1 MRGRLFVLT
10 LELFIEE
17 SRVMNTAQIA
27 DIVDYSFIGLLGLLS
42 VIALWLILER
52 YFYYRH
58 IDLERFEAR
67 EELEIALGE
76 NLTMIASI
84 GSNAPFIGLLGTVM
98 GIMVTFI
105 TIGQSGLIETKE
117 IMVGLA
123 LALKT
128 TAGGILVAIPV
139 IWFYN
144 LLGRKAEILVAQWE
158 MMQRQKRSS
167 L

>member
-1 MRGRLFVLT
+1 MK
-10 LELFIEE
+10 
-17 SRVMNTAQIA
+17 MNEPA
-27 DIVDYSFIGLLGLLS
+27 DWVDYGFIGILGLMS
-42 VIALWLILER
+42 VVGLWLILER

-58 IDLERFEAR
+58 VDLRSFREK
-67 EELEIALGE
+67 EELEIALSE

-84 GSNAPFIGLLGTVM
+84 GANAPFIGLLGTVV
-98 GIMVTFI
+98 GIMVTFVV
-105 TIGQSGLIETKE
+105 IGQSGLVETKE

-139 IWFYN
+139 VWFYN
-144 LLGRKAEILVAQWE
+144 LLGRKVEILVAKWE
-158 MMQRQKRSS
+158 VMKRRGEI

>member
-1 MRGRLFVLT
+1 
-10 LELFIEE
+10 
-17 SRVMNTAQIA
+17 MNTSQIA
-27 DIVDYSFIGLLGLLS
+27 DIVDYGFIGVLGFMS

-58 IDLERFEAR
+58 VDLRSFEEK
-67 EELEIALGE
+67 EELEIVLGE

-84 GSNAPFIGLLGTVM
+84 GANAPFIGLLGTVV
-98 GIMVTFI
+98 GIMVTFV
-105 TIGQSGLIETKE
+105 TIGQSGLVETKE

-139 IWFYN
+139 VWFYN
-144 LLGRKAEILVAQWE
+144 LLGRRAEILVAQWE
-158 MMQRQKRSS
+158 MMKRRGEI
-167 L
+167 

>member
-1 MRGRLFVLT
+1 M
-10 LELFIEE
+10 ELSKF
-17 SRVMNTAQIA
+17 T
-27 DIVDYSFIGLLGLLS
+27 DWVDYGFIGLLGLMS
-42 VIALWLILER
+42 VVALWLILER

-58 IDLERFEAR
+58 VDLRSFREK

-84 GSNAPFIGLLGTVM
+84 GANAPFIGLLGTVV
-98 GIMVTFI
+98 GIMVTFV
-105 TIGQSGLIETKE
+105 TIGESGLVETKE
-117 IMVGLA
+117 VMVGLA

-139 IWFYN
+139 VWFYN
-144 LLGRKAEILVAQWE
+144 LLGRRVEILVAKWE
-158 MMQRQKRSS
+158 MMKRRGEI

>member
-1 MRGRLFVLT
+1 MKSDTITDL
-10 LELFIEE
+10 
-17 SRVMNTAQIA
+17 
-27 DIVDYSFIGLLGLLS
+27 VDYGFIGVLLLMS

-58 IDLERFEAR
+58 VDLRSFKEK

-84 GSNAPFIGLLGTVM
+84 GANAPFIGLLGTVV
-98 GIMVTFI
+98 GIMVTFV
-105 TIGQSGLIETKE
+105 TIGQSGLVETKE

-139 IWFYN
+139 VWLYN
-144 LLGRKAEILVAQWE
+144 MLGRKAEILVAQWE
-158 MMQRQKRSS
+158 MMKRRGEI
-167 L
+167 

>member
-1 MRGRLFVLT
+1 
-10 LELFIEE
+10 
-17 SRVMNTAQIA
+17 MNTSLMA
-27 DIVDYSFIGLLGLLS
+27 DYVDYGFIGLLGLMS
-42 VIALWLILER
+42 VVALWLILER

-58 IDLERFEAR
+58 VDLRSFREK

-84 GSNAPFIGLLGTVM
+84 GANAPFIGLLGTVM
-98 GIMVTFI
+98 GIMVTFV
-105 TIGQSGLIETKE
+105 TIGQSGLVETKD

-144 LLGRKAEILVAQWE
+144 LLGRKVEILVAKWE
-158 MMQRQKRSS
+158 MMKRRGEI
-167 L
+167 

>member
-1 MRGRLFVLT
+1 MKSETITDL
-10 LELFIEE
+10 
-17 SRVMNTAQIA
+17 
-27 DIVDYSFIGLLGLLS
+27 VDYGFIGILGLMS

-58 IDLERFEAR
+58 VDLRSFKEK

-84 GSNAPFIGLLGTVM
+84 GANAPFIGLLGTVV
-98 GIMVTFI
+98 GIMVTFV
-105 TIGQSGLIETKE
+105 TIGQSGLVETKE

-139 IWFYN
+139 VWFYN
-144 LLGRKAEILVAQWE
+144 MLGRKAEILVARWE
-158 MMQRQKRSS
+158 VMKRRGEIG
-167 L
+167 

>member
-1 MRGRLFVLT
+1 MST
-10 LELFIEE
+10 
-17 SRVMNTAQIA
+17 SQMA
-27 DIVDYSFIGLLGLLS
+27 DLVDYGFIGLLGFMS
-42 VIALWLILER
+42 VVALWLILER

-58 IDLERFEAR
+58 IDLHGFEER

-84 GSNAPFIGLLGTVM
+84 GANAPFIGLLGTVM

-105 TIGQSGLIETKE
+105 TIGQSGLVETKD
-117 IMVGLA
+117 IMIGLA

-139 IWFYN
+139 VWFYN
-144 LLGRKAEILVAQWE
+144 LLGRKVEILIAQWE
-158 MMQRQKRSS
+158 MMQRRKAS
-167 L
+167 

>member
-1 MRGRLFVLT
+1 MKSETITDL
-10 LELFIEE
+10 
-17 SRVMNTAQIA
+17 
-27 DIVDYSFIGLLGLLS
+27 VDYGFIGILGLMS

-58 IDLERFEAR
+58 VDLRSFKEK

-84 GSNAPFIGLLGTVM
+84 GANAPFIGLLGTVV
-98 GIMVTFI
+98 GIMVTFV
-105 TIGQSGLIETKE
+105 TIGQSGLVETKE

-139 IWFYN
+139 VWFYN
-144 LLGRKAEILVAQWE
+144 MLGRKAEILVARWE
-158 MMQRQKRSS
+158 VMKRRGEIQ
-167 L
+167 

>member
-1 MRGRLFVLT
+1 
-10 LELFIEE
+10 
-17 SRVMNTAQIA
+17 MNTHQLA
-27 DIVDYSFIGLLGLLS
+27 DMVDYGFIGLLGLMS

-58 IDLERFEAR
+58 VDLRSFREK

-84 GSNAPFIGLLGTVM
+84 GANAPFIGLLGTVM
-98 GIMVTFI
+98 GIMVTFV
-105 TIGQSGLIETKE
+105 TIGQSGLVETKD

-139 IWFYN
+139 VWFYN
-144 LLGRKAEILVAQWE
+144 LLGRKAEILAARWE
-158 MMQRQKRSS
+158 MMQRKGEI
-167 L
+167 

>member
-1 MRGRLFVLT
+1 MKTSDF
-10 LELFIEE
+10 
-17 SRVMNTAQIA
+17 A
-27 DIVDYSFIGLLGLLS
+27 DLVDYGFIGLLGLMS
-42 VIALWLILER
+42 VVALWLILAR

-58 IDLERFEAR
+58 VDLRSFKEK

-84 GSNAPFIGLLGTVM
+84 GANAPFIGLLGTVM
-98 GIMVTFI
+98 GIMVTFV
-105 TIGQSGLIETKE
+105 TIGQSGLVETKD

-139 IWFYN
+139 VWFYN
-144 LLGRKAEILVAQWE
+144 LLGRKVEILVARWE
-158 MMQRQKRSS
+158 MMKRRGEI
-167 L
+167 